1 MAITDILHIVFLLVT
16 VGLLLFYLF
25 TWRRMAKHMPSNDK
39 FSKLPFVS
47 VIICAKNEQ
56 NNLSQ
61 FLEFVLSQKYPD
73 FEVLVVDDNS
83 TDDSLTVL
91 KEFKKKYSQLK
102 VLTLQAEKSSFG
114 KKQVL
119 EFGIEHAKSDYL
131 VMTDADCKP
140 LSASWLVGIVN
151 GFADGSELVLG
162 VSLYSKLKGTVNSI
176 IQNDT
181 GFIAANYL
189 SMAASGFP
197 YMSVGRNVAYKRSLF
212 EKVGGF
218 KSHYH
223 IPSGDDDLLI
233 NQMPKKTK
241 VNLIYNKGSQTES
254 VPKLSFKSYFSQ
266 KIRHVS
272 AGMKYNK
279 RNLLIL
285 SLYYSFTTLWYLL
298 IPSLIYCSDELLL
311 ISTFIIVKKVAM
323 YSFIQRIFLKI
334 GVRSILIKTIFSDIL
349 SIGIHNYAVI
359 RTIFKSKVG
368 KW

>member
-1 MAITDILHIVFLLVT
+1 MTIIDILHIVFVLVT
-16 VGLLLFYLF
+16 IGLLLFYLYS
-25 TWRRMAKHMPSNDK
+25 WRRMVNHLPSRNQ
-39 FSKLPFVS
+39 FSQLPFVS

-56 NNLSQ
+56 DNLSQ
-61 FLEFVLSQKYPD
+61 FLDVVLSQKYPD
-73 FEVLVVDDNS
+73 FEVLVIDDNS

-91 KEFKKKYSQLK
+91 KELQKKYSQLK
-102 VLTLQAEKSSFG
+102 VVAFQEEKSSFG

-119 EFGIEHAKSDYL
+119 ECGIKHAKSDYL
-131 VMTDADCKP
+131 IMTDADCKP
-140 LSASWLVGIVN
+140 LSDFWLVAMVN

-176 IQNDT
+176 VQIDT

-233 NQMPKKTK
+233 NQMPKETK
-241 VNLIYNKGSQTES
+241 VNLVYNKDAQTES
-254 VPKLSFKSYFSQ
+254 VPKLSFQSYFSQ
-266 KIRHVS
+266 KVRHVS

-285 SLYYSFTTLWYLL
+285 SLYYSFTTVWYLL
-298 IPSLIYCSDELLL
+298 IPFLIYYTDVLLL
-311 ISTFIIVKKVAM
+311 ISTFIIIKKVAM
-323 YSFIQRIFLKI
+323 YSFIQRIFIKI
-334 GVRSILIKTIFSDIL
+334 GVRSILTTTIFSDIL

>member
-1 MAITDILHIVFLLVT
+1 MTIIDILHIVFVLVT
-16 VGLLLFYLF
+16 IGLLLFYLYS
-25 TWRRMAKHMPSNDK
+25 WRRMVNHLPSRNQ
-39 FSKLPFVS
+39 FSQLPFVS

-56 NNLSQ
+56 DNLSQ
-61 FLEFVLSQKYPD
+61 FLDVVLSQKYPD
-73 FEVLVVDDNS
+73 FEVLVIDDNS

-91 KEFKKKYSQLK
+91 KELQKKYSQLK
-102 VLTLQAEKSSFG
+102 VVAFQEEKSSFG

-119 EFGIEHAKSDYL
+119 ECGIKHAKSDYL
-131 VMTDADCKP
+131 IMTDADCKP
-140 LSASWLVGIVN
+140 LSAFWLVAMVN

-176 IQNDT
+176 VQIDT

-233 NQMPKKTK
+233 NQMPKETK
-241 VNLIYNKGSQTES
+241 VNLVYNKDAQTES
-254 VPKLSFKSYFSQ
+254 VPKLSFQSYFSQ
-266 KIRHVS
+266 KVRHVS

-285 SLYYSFTTLWYLL
+285 SLYYSFTTVWYLL
-298 IPSLIYCSDELLL
+298 IPFLIYYTDVLLL
-311 ISTFIIVKKVAM
+311 ISTFIIIKKVAM
-323 YSFIQRIFLKI
+323 YSFIQRIFIKI
-334 GVRSILIKTIFSDIL
+334 GVRSILTTTIFSDIL

>member
-1 MAITDILHIVFLLVT
+1 MTIIDILHIVFVLVT
-16 VGLLLFYLF
+16 IGLLLFYLYS
-25 TWRRMAKHMPSNDK
+25 WRRMVNHLPSRNQ
-39 FSKLPFVS
+39 FSQLPFVS

-56 NNLSQ
+56 DNLSQ
-61 FLEFVLSQKYPD
+61 FLDVVLSQKYPD
-73 FEVLVVDDNS
+73 FEVLVIDDNS

-91 KEFKKKYSQLK
+91 KEFQKKYSQLK
-102 VLTLQAEKSSFG
+102 VVAFQEEKSSFG

-119 EFGIEHAKSDYL
+119 ECGIKHAKSDYL
-131 VMTDADCKP
+131 IMTDADCKP
-140 LSASWLVGIVN
+140 LSAFWLVAMVN

-176 IQNDT
+176 VQIDT

-233 NQMPKKTK
+233 NQMPKETK
-241 VNLIYNKGSQTES
+241 VNLVYNKDAQTES
-254 VPKLSFKSYFSQ
+254 VPKLSFQSYFSQ
-266 KIRHVS
+266 KVRHVS

-285 SLYYSFTTLWYLL
+285 SLYYSFTTVWYLL
-298 IPSLIYCSDELLL
+298 IPFLIYYTDVLLL
-311 ISTFIIVKKVAM
+311 ISTFIIIKKVAM
-323 YSFIQRIFLKI
+323 YSFIQRIFIKI
-334 GVRSILIKTIFSDIL
+334 GVRSILTTTIFSDIL

>member
-1 MAITDILHIVFLLVT
+1 MSISDTLHIVFVLVT
-16 VGLLLFYLF
+16 IGLLFFYLYL
-25 TWRRMAKHMPSNDK
+25 WRIMVNHLPSRDQ
-39 FSKLPFVS
+39 FSQLPFVS

-61 FLEFVLSQKYPD
+61 FLDVVLSQKYPD
-73 FEVLVVDDNS
+73 FEVLVIDDNS

-91 KEFKKKYSQLK
+91 KDFQKKYSQLK
-102 VLTLQAEKSSFG
+102 VVAFQEEKSSFG

-119 EFGIEHAKSDYL
+119 ECGIKHAKSDYL
-131 VMTDADCKP
+131 IMTDADCKP
-140 LSASWLVGIVN
+140 LSAFWLVGMVN

-162 VSLYSKLKGTVNSI
+162 VSLYSKLKGIVNSI
-176 IQNDT
+176 IQIDT

-233 NQMPKKTK
+233 NQMPKETK
-241 VNLIYNKGSQTES
+241 VNLVYNKDAQTES
-254 VPKLSFKSYFSQ
+254 VPKLSFQSYFSQ
-266 KIRHVS
+266 KVRHVS

-285 SLYYSFTTLWYLL
+285 SLYYSFTTVWYLL
-298 IPSLIYCSDELLL
+298 IPFLIYYTDVLLL
-311 ISTFIIVKKVAM
+311 ISTFIIIKKVAM
-323 YSFIQRIFLKI
+323 YSFIQRIFIKI
-334 GVRSILIKTIFSDIL
+334 GVRSILTTTIFSDIL

>member
-1 MAITDILHIVFLLVT
+1 MTIIDILHIVFVLVT
-16 VGLLLFYLF
+16 IGLLLFYLYS
-25 TWRRMAKHMPSNDK
+25 WRRMVNHLPSRNQ
-39 FSKLPFVS
+39 FSQLPFVS

-56 NNLSQ
+56 DNLSQ
-61 FLEFVLSQKYPD
+61 FLDVVLSQKYPD
-73 FEVLVVDDNS
+73 FEVLVIDDNS

-91 KEFKKKYSQLK
+91 KELQKKYSQLK
-102 VLTLQAEKSSFG
+102 VVAFQEEKSSFG
-114 KKQVL
+114 KKQFL
-119 EFGIEHAKSDYL
+119 ECGIKHAKSDYL
-131 VMTDADCKP
+131 IMTDADCKP
-140 LSASWLVGIVN
+140 LSAFWLVAMVN

-176 IQNDT
+176 VQIDT

-233 NQMPKKTK
+233 NQMPKETK
-241 VNLIYNKGSQTES
+241 VNLVYNKDAQTES
-254 VPKLSFKSYFSQ
+254 VPKLSFQSYFSQ
-266 KIRHVS
+266 KVRHVS

-285 SLYYSFTTLWYLL
+285 SLYYSFTTVWYLL
-298 IPSLIYCSDELLL
+298 IPFLIYYTDVLLL
-311 ISTFIIVKKVAM
+311 ISTFIIIKKVAM
-323 YSFIQRIFLKI
+323 YSFIQRIFIKI
-334 GVRSILIKTIFSDIL
+334 GVRSILTTTIFSDIL